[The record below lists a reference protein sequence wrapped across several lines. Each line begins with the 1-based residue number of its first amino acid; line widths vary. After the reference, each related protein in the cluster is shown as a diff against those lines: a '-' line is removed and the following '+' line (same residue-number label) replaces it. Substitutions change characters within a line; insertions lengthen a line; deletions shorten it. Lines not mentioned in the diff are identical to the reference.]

1 MAINTKRYRSK
12 DLNIPFY
19 ESNTKL
25 HKVKLKV
32 DKITSQ
38 EDFIDRRT
46 TLVESALNEYITY
59 YLPEFYSYLFDKPYF
74 ENEVE
79 DSDIDLAERLL
90 QEIRERINPGSWF
103 ETSPPSEFSYIVLDT
118 SYEF

>member
-46 TLVESALNEYITY
+46 TLIESALD
-59 YLPEFYSYLFDKPYF
+59 EFIILMISGKLW
-74 ENEVE
+74 NSQRSV
-79 DSDIDLAERLL
+79 RL
-90 QEIRERINPGSWF
+90 
-103 ETSPPSEFSYIVLDT
+103 
-118 SYEF
+118 